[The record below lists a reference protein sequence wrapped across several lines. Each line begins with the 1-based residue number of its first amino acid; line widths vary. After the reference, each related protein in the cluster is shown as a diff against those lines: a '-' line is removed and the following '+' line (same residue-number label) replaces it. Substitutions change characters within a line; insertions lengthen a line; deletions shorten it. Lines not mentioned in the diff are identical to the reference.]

1 MKTTSQFQIMTEF
14 PVPALI
20 FRLALPAITSMM
32 ITNIY
37 NMADTAFIGTLGN
50 SASGAVGIVFGL
62 MALIQSIGFLFGQ
75 GSGSIISRS
84 LGKKDETNASTIAS
98 MGFFFSFCLGLLFTI
113 FGLIFL
119 QPLIMFL
126 GSTETIAPYA
136 KCYGIFIL
144 ATAPFLASS
153 FTLNN
158 ILRFEGKAFFGM
170 IGLSSGAILNI
181 AGDALF
187 IFVFKMGITGAGLST
202 AISMTVSFGI
212 LISSFLRGKTICKIS
227 IKNLR
232 FNSDHAKKALDIIF
246 TGSPSLFRQG
256 LSSIATIVLNQQAAY
271 WGFAAVNNADAAVAA
286 MSIVNRIFFFIFSIS
301 IGVGQGYQPVCG
313 FNYGA
318 QKTKRLRQAFWF
330 TTILAQALMLFSG
343 AIVFIFAPHIV
354 RLFRDDALVAKLAA
368 YSLRVHCIGIL
379 FLPLGMT
386 IDMTMQSTGRK
397 IQGILVSS
405 FRSGIIFIPVI
416 LIMGHLRGLYGIL
429 ESQPVTFMISLL
441 PSGLFGLNYF
451 RYLKKIDSIKNY

>member
-1 MKTTSQFQIMTEF
+1 
-14 PVPALI
+14 
-20 FRLALPAITSMM
+20 
-32 ITNIY
+32 
-37 NMADTAFIGTLGN
+37 
-50 SASGAVGIVFGL
+50 
-62 MALIQSIGFLFGQ
+62 
-75 GSGSIISRS
+75 
-84 LGKKDETNASTIAS
+84 
-98 MGFFFSFCLGLLFTI
+98 
-113 FGLIFL
+113 
-119 QPLIMFL
+119 
-126 GSTETIAPYA
+126 
-136 KCYGIFIL
+136 
-144 ATAPFLASS
+144 
-153 FTLNN
+153 
-158 ILRFEGKAFFGM
+158 
-170 IGLSSGAILNI
+170 
-181 AGDALF
+181 
-187 IFVFKMGITGAGLST
+187 
-202 AISMTVSFGI
+202 MTVSFGI

-256 LSSIATIVLNQQAAY
+256 LSSIATIVLNKQAAF
-271 WGFAAVNNADAAVAA
+271 WGLAAVNNADAAVAA